1 MMMNECLW
9 FAMAVLD
16 FGLVL
21 LIYRLYGRLGML
33 LWVPIGTILANL
45 QVLKVVELFGM
56 TATLGNIAYGSV
68 FLATDI
74 LSENHSKRDAHT
86 AVNIGFISMLAMLAI
101 MSLAVRFE
109 PTADDFVHE
118 HLQTLFCFMPR
129 VVAGSLLAYIASQYH
144 DIWSYHAW
152 RRLLPETRFLWVRNN
167 FSTLVSQAIDTLIFT
182 TVAFAG
188 VFDAGVFWSIVI
200 TTYLLKALVALMDT
214 PCIYLAKYLFDKGK
228 IPSGT

>member
-1 MMMNECLW
+1 MNECLW

-109 PTADDFVHE
+109 PTEADFAHE
-118 HLQTLFCFMPR
+118 HLRTLFCFMPR

-152 RRLLPETRFLWVRNN
+152 RRLLPETRYLWVRNN

-200 TTYLLKALVALMDT
+200 TTYLLKAVVALMDT
-214 PCIYLAKYLFDKGK
+214 PCIYIAKYLFDKGK
-228 IPSGT
+228 IPGGA